1 MDWDESIS
9 TDHQSRNIYPHG
21 KVQKPDQLEQE
32 IQLVTVLKEV
42 LLKLNKVQEALQSL
56 DPEDLLHPQF
66 SWKEDTHIWA
76 MEIPPMN
83 EWCIFFLYAQC
94 SILDTYIMKIST
106 TWRLLS
112 NKDITAAIITLAY
125 DNNQKVIVTLIN
137 AFINANDLM
146 SKSPEKQV
154 WEQFIINLI
163 MCLINHGIHR
173 YFIEVIN
180 KVKSGDISFKH
191 QDKDI

>member
-1 MDWDESIS
+1 
-9 TDHQSRNIYPHG
+9 
-21 KVQKPDQLEQE
+21 
-32 IQLVTVLKEV
+32 
-42 LLKLNKVQEALQSL
+42 
-56 DPEDLLHPQF
+56 
-66 SWKEDTHIWA
+66 
-76 MEIPPMN
+76 MN

-112 NKDITAAIITLAY
+112 NKDIAAAIITLAY

-154 WEQFIINLI
+154 WEQFIYYQS
-163 MCLINHGIHR
+163 HH
-173 YFIEVIN
+173 VP
-180 KVKSGDISFKH
+180 H
-191 QDKDI
+191 QSWDPPLLH